1 MDYFIFAATILIA
14 VYIIFVSATDA
25 ETRQLEAKS
34 KALNAIAQFIEQCDK
49 HGINEDFK
57 KGIVDDFLGG
67 KAEK

>member
-1 MDYFIFAATILIA
+1 MDYFIFAATLLIA

-34 KALNAIAQFIEQCDK
+34 KALNAITQFIEQCDK
-49 HGINEDFK
+49 HEIKEDFK
-57 KGIVDDFLGG
+57 EEIVNNFLGG